1 MKILKIISL
10 SLAGLIIVLIIGA
23 YFFFKKNFTPDPN
36 YLELTENSNF
46 IPIKW
51 IASEY
56 SPIAVLLLP
65 IKFEGIPQTF
75 YMQFDTGSPSTLLR
89 KQTMISIQKKY
100 PNQISFD
107 SNDARIEQGFHLG
120 EMKVFSKKMKL
131 YDRGSQPINWSDTS
145 KIIVVGTLGADMI
158 DKKITV
164 MDFKNS
170 CVFFGDKV
178 PKDYQT
184 NLKWEK
190 LIYKKRRTMFPA
202 VVAGKKGKMMH
213 DTGTSGFELITNKK
227 TWKKLSKKNAI
238 PVEAFKVR
246 SWKRQLTAY
255 NIESDGVLNFPTD
268 TISLAQVTYIKGA
281 SFMQNA
287 LMRSLGMGGMIGN
300 QVFMD
305 RVLVLDCM
313 NKKYAIVN

>member
-1 MKILKIISL
+1 MKVLKIIGL
-10 SLAGLIIVLIIGA
+10 SLVGLIIVLIIGA
-23 YFFFKKNFTPDPN
+23 YFFVKKNLTPDPN
-36 YLELTENSNF
+36 YLELTESSNF

-51 IASEY
+51 IASEH

-65 IKFEGIPQTF
+65 VKFEGIPQTF

-89 KQTMISIQKKY
+89 KQTMMSIQEKY
-100 PNQISFD
+100 PNQISLD
-107 SNDARIEQGFHLG
+107 SNAVRTEQGFHLG
-120 EMKVFSKKMKL
+120 DMKVFSKKMKL
-131 YDRGSQPINWSDTS
+131 YDRGSQPINWTDTA

-164 MDFKNS
+164 MDFKNN
-170 CVFFGDKV
+170 CIFFGEKV
-178 PKDYQT
+178 PDEYQS

-202 VVAGKKGKMMH
+202 VVAGKKRKLMH

-255 NIESDGVLNFPTD
+255 NIESHGVLNFPTD
-268 TISLAQVTYIKGA
+268 TINLTNVTYIKGA

-287 LMRSLGMGGMIGN
+287 MMRLLRMGGMIGN
-300 QVFMD
+300 QIFMD

-313 NKKYAIVN
+313 NKKYAIVD

>member
-1 MKILKIISL
+1 MKTLKIIGL
-10 SLAGLIIVLIIGA
+10 SLVGLIIVLVIGA
-23 YFFFKKNFTPDPN
+23 YFFVKKKLTPDPN
-36 YLELTENSNF
+36 YLELTESSNS

-65 IKFEGIPQTF
+65 IKFEGIPKTF

-89 KQTMISIQKKY
+89 RQAMISIQEKY
-100 PNQISFD
+100 PNQISID
-107 SNDARIEQGFHLG
+107 TNAVRIETGFHLG
-120 EMKVFSKKMKL
+120 EMEVFSKKMKL
-131 YDRGSQPINWSDTS
+131 YDRGNKPINWNDTS
-145 KIIVVGTLGADMI
+145 KVIVVGTLGGDMI

-164 MDFKNS
+164 MDFKNG
-170 CVFFGDKV
+170 CVYFGNEV
-178 PKDYQT
+178 PDEYQS

-202 VVAGKKGKMMH
+202 VVAGRKGKMMH

-246 SWKRQLTAY
+246 SWKRELTAY

-268 TISLAQVTYIKGA
+268 TINLTQVTYIKGA

-305 RVLVLDCM
+305 RVLILDCR
-313 NKKYAIVN
+313 NKKYAIIN